1 MTNAP
6 PIDWLRMAGSLLLVV
21 ALLLAMLWMLKRL
34 KAMQEKHNGPRQMVL
49 LETLSVGVRQKIA
62 LVRVG
67 SRQVL
72 VGMTPGQFTALGSWD
87 TAQGAVAAPPP
98 AAEPAIAAT
107 TGLGLSIRSR
117 INAWPDRKSAVT

>member
-1 MTNAP
+1 
-6 PIDWLRMAGSLLLVV
+6 MAGSLLLVI

-34 KAMQEKHNGPRQMVL
+34 KGLQEKHNGPRQMEL

-87 TAQGAVAAPPP
+87 TASGAGSAPLP
-98 AAEPAIAAT
+98 AALTQEQTP
-107 TGLGLSIRSR
+107 
-117 INAWPDRKSAVT
+117 